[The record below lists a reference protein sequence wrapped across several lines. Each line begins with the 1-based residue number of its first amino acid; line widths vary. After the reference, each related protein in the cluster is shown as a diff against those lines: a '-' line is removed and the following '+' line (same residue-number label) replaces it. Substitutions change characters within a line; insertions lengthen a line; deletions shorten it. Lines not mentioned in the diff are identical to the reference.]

1 LRITTTAVR
10 FLLGPLLIAV
20 AVAACGSPTTG
31 PAKLSPIAAQPKP
44 SLPPWIASIS
54 PVGKAQSLS
63 QIRVIFASP
72 VTPVE
77 ALSGSGP
84 SEVLGHFSIAPAL
97 RGHFSVLTPRMV
109 GFVAEQAIPVG
120 TRVAVTLSSGLRDVA
135 GDSLGRDLVWTFQTD
150 SLALSDLPQLK
161 VADDEPTPL
170 PLGLRPTLEIT
181 ANAAVDVASLAQ
193 HAALIAGNESVP
205 VTVTPE
211 AQPTPYPGTGAAERF
226 DPSLRDWVYDL
237 QPQRPLRTAT
247 VYTLRISPGVEP
259 AYGNVPTSVT
269 FAGKIHTYEPLTL
282 LPLPSPNPQQ
292 PGRFEN
298 GDPVIAFNNPL
309 AATPAPGMV
318 TISPRPAQVKS
329 LISLSDDGTA
339 ILIDPYALD
348 PDASYT
354 ASLSAKIADIFGQS
368 LGADRTVT
376 IRTGDFTPG
385 EWAPAGTSVIPAAAP
400 VSLNFYATNLPHDR
414 YRFAYARVSP
424 QAILAGS
431 DPLNALPNFLTWQ
444 SMKLHNARRN
454 VQSVVRIPLQAQLG
468 APYGALAYGF
478 VSDLDPSDSNP
489 TNVGIAQLT
498 NLGIFAQWFPAH
510 AFVLVQHLTDG
521 APVAGAG
528 ITVFRMGSS
537 GVLLGSCAT
546 GRTDEGG
553 ELDLR
558 GVDIERCYAG
568 SQPNTAPNLGLIAQ
582 EGSDAATLVTQSW
595 SGVSRFDVNSGWS
608 SGAPLSRGTIF
619 TDRQMYQPGERGEMT
634 GIAYYVSGSR
644 VVADKNA
651 AYRVTLQD
659 PSNNTTSLGTVK
671 TDAYGVFSMPLVFS
685 KQQALGYYAIAAKGD
700 SGNEIDGNLRVAQ
713 FKPPNFKLD
722 LALSATSAR
731 SGASVTATAKAA
743 YLFGAPL
750 QGGAAHAYV
759 TRGLATV
766 APKGWD
772 EYSFGRQWFWPEE
785 PPAFTTDV
793 SQRDIS
799 LDANGTASLDVSVP
813 GDLAFPMEYTVDVEA
828 TDVSHLSVAD
838 SESFLALPSDATIGL
853 KSDLAGAA
861 GTPIT
866 ISAIVTDA
874 DGHPISG
881 RAVRVELQKMT
892 YTSATQAVEGGQ
904 SAQEAIEYTTVGAAA
919 VTSGNAPVSVALTPP
934 DVGSYRVRANFAG
947 ASNDAGATDLQLFA
961 FGPGQADWGLS
972 DPNAVPV
979 KLDKKSYAVGETA
992 TALVDV
998 PFEKADL
1005 YVAVIRG
1012 DVLYRTALHGVSG
1025 GQRIAFKVAPEML
1038 PNAVVEAVVVRRGA
1052 DLSTRSLQKLDTLS
1066 RVGMASFEVDV
1077 AQRYLDLGI
1086 SPHAATVTPGSQQSI
1101 DVTVTHKA
1109 GSPARGEVIAM
1120 VVDDAILQLS
1130 GYRLPDLV
1138 ETVFADQPISTVF
1151 SDNREGIVLKS
1162 PGAPLEKGFGYGGGY
1177 LAGAASTRVRQRF
1190 LPLAFYGV
1198 MATDAAGK
1206 ARASFTMPD
1215 ELTTWRIMAV
1225 AIGDDDAHFATSDTT
1240 FVSNQPLAT
1249 NPLLPQFA
1257 RPGDRFDAGLSVVNQ
1272 TGTGGALDLV
1282 LQLTGAL
1289 AFANG
1294 IATGQRVSE
1303 QAGTGV
1309 QAWRFPVIAGTP
1321 SPTTFAVSSTLGE
1334 QHDAFKVPF
1343 EVVNRS
1349 STESVIESGAT
1360 STTATVPIALS
1371 EGWLQMTLANSVIP
1385 QFAVPSNQMMID
1397 DALPFADDAA
1407 SRLQIASALQ
1417 TLRQPYRLRLDFD
1430 PSAQIAASLQ
1440 QLYAFQ
1446 RDDGGLGEFAQ
1457 ARESDPFVTAYAF
1470 DAMLFARAHRVSV
1483 NATVINKMK
1492 AFLGE
1497 TLANPARSRW
1507 CVLDPCKTELR
1518 FEALWALAAAG
1529 DRRTD
1534 FLSDVVA
1541 HSGDFDSA
1549 TQIRLARYLLRTPG
1563 WQAQGA
1569 RMADQFA
1576 QSLYVTGRYAVANV
1590 SNPWGWLGSAVDA
1603 QSQLL
1608 QLLLERR
1615 TPVEQLDGAARA
1627 LLAQQC
1633 RCGWPTLDDT
1643 AAALAAVSAYAAH
1656 EHLRPSS
1663 ATVTVGNATIA
1674 SAQFGSTAS
1683 SNIVTVAASGLQ
1695 GQAVDV
1701 HSNGGLVHYT
1711 LLYTYPVASDAPG
1724 QLAAFRVIRQLNVA
1738 GEATPLA
1745 TMDLAPGA
1753 PVDVAAGRVFD
1764 VGVRVI
1770 VDHPVDR
1777 LLIEDPLPAGLE
1789 AVDTSFRTS
1798 LQTVLPQSDSW
1809 EIDSQ
1814 QIYRDRVIAYAEH
1827 LGPGIYDVHYLVR
1840 SVTPGEYQWPGARA
1854 YLRDAPE
1861 QFGRSSATRLRVT
1874 P

>member
-1 LRITTTAVR
+1 M
-10 FLLGPLLIAV
+10 
-20 AVAACGSPTTG
+20 
-31 PAKLSPIAAQPKP
+31 
-44 SLPPWIASIS
+44 
-54 PVGKAQSLS
+54 
-63 QIRVIFASP
+63 IFVTP
-72 VTPVE
+72 VTPVQ

-84 SEVLGHFSIAPAL
+84 SEVLAHFSIAPAL

-135 GDSLGRDLVWTFQTD
+135 GDSLDRDLVWTFQTD
-150 SLALSDLPQLK
+150 SLELSDLPQLK
-161 VADDEPTPL
+161 AAADEPTPL
-170 PLGLRPTLEIT
+170 PLGLRPTLKIT
-181 ANAAVDVASLAQ
+181 ANAAVDVASLER
-193 HAALIAGNESVP
+193 HAALIAGNGSTSVTATLEAES
-205 VTVTPE
+205 
-211 AQPTPYPGTGAAERF
+211 TPYPGTGAAERF
-226 DPSLRDWVYDL
+226 DPSLRDWIYDL

-259 AYGNVPTSVT
+259 AYGNVPSSAT
-269 FAGKIHTYEPLTL
+269 FVGKFHTYEPLTL
-282 LPLPSPNPQQ
+282 LPSPSPNPQQ

-298 GDPVIAFNNPL
+298 GDPLIAFNNPL
-309 AATPAPGMV
+309 AATLSPDTI
-318 TISPRPAQVKS
+318 TISPRPAAVKS

-339 ILIDPYALD
+339 ILLDPYALD

-354 ASLSAKIADIFGQS
+354 VSLSAKIADIFGQS
-368 LGADRTVT
+368 LGTDRTVT
-376 IRTGDFTPG
+376 IRTGDFAPG
-385 EWAPAGTSVIPAAAP
+385 EWAPTGTSLIPAAAP
-400 VSLNFYATNLPHDR
+400 VALNFYATNLPHDR
-414 YRFAYARVSP
+414 YEVAYARVTP
-424 QAILAGS
+424 QAVLAGA
-431 DPLNALPNFLTWQ
+431 DPLKALPNPATWQ
-444 SMKLHNARRN
+444 SMKLPGARRN

-468 APYGALAYGF
+468 AQYGALAYGF
-478 VSDLDPSDSNP
+478 LSDLDPPDSSP
-489 TNVGIAQLT
+489 SNVGIAQLT
-498 NLGIFAQWFPAH
+498 NLGVFAQWFPTH
-510 AFVLVQHLTDG
+510 GFVLVQHLTDG
-521 APVAGAG
+521 APVGGVAV
-528 ITVFRMGSS
+528 TVFRLDTS
-537 GVLLGSCAT
+537 GTVLGSCAT
-546 GRTDEGG
+546 GKSDARG
-553 ELDLR
+553 ELDL
-558 GVDIERCYAG
+558 GGIDIERCYVGA
-568 SQPNTAPNLGLIAQ
+568 QPNVAPNLGVIAQ
-582 EGSDAATLVTQSW
+582 EGSDAATLITQSW
-595 SGVSRFDVNSGWS
+595 SGVSRFDINAGWS
-608 SGAPLSRGTIF
+608 SGAPLPRGTIF

-634 GIAYYVSGSR
+634 GIAYYVSGPR

-651 AYRVTLQD
+651 TYRVTLQD
-659 PSNNTTSLGTVK
+659 PSNNSTALGTVK
-671 TDAYGVFSMPLVFS
+671 TDAYGVFSIPLVFS
-685 KQQALGYYAIAAKGD
+685 NQQALGYYSIVAKGD

-722 LALSATSAR
+722 LTLSATSAR
-731 SGASVTATAKAA
+731 SGANVTATAKAA

-750 QGGAAHAYV
+750 QGGTAHAYV

-785 PPAFTTDV
+785 PPSVTTDV
-793 SQRDIS
+793 LQRDIS
-799 LDANGTASLDVSVP
+799 LDANGTANLDVTVP
-813 GDLAFPMEYTVDVEA
+813 RDLPFPMDYTVDVEA

-838 SESFLALPSDATIGL
+838 SKSFLALPSDATIGL

-861 GTPIT
+861 GAPTSM
-866 ISAIVTDA
+866 SAIVTDA

-881 RAVRVELQKMT
+881 RTLHVELQKMT
-892 YTSATQAVEGGQ
+892 YTSATQEVEGGQ
-904 SAQEAIEYTTVGAAA
+904 SAQQAIEYTTVGTAD
-919 VTSGNAPVSVALTPP
+919 VTSGNAPVSMTLTPP

-947 ASNDAGATDLQLFA
+947 ASNDATATDLQLFA
-961 FGPGQADWGLS
+961 FGPGQADWGLR

-979 KLDKKSYAVGETA
+979 KLDKKTYAVGETA

-998 PFEKADL
+998 PFEKADV

-1012 DVLYRTALHGVSG
+1012 DVLFRTMLRGVSG

-1038 PNAVVEAVVVRRGA
+1038 PNAVIEALVVRRGTN
-1052 DLSTRSLQKLDTLS
+1052 LSARTLQTLDTLS

-1077 AQRYLDLGI
+1077 AQRYLKLGV
-1086 SPHAATVTPGSQQSI
+1086 SPHAATVTPGSAQSF
-1101 DVTVTHKA
+1101 DVTLTHKD
-1109 GSPARGEVIAM
+1109 GSPARGEVVAM

-1138 ETVFADQPISTVF
+1138 ETVFADQPISTIF

-1162 PGAPLEKGFGYGGGY
+1162 PGPPLEKGFGYGGGY
-1177 LAGAASTRVRQRF
+1177 LAGAAGTRVRQRF
-1190 LPLAFYGV
+1190 APLAYYGV
-1198 MATDAAGK
+1198 IATDASGR

-1225 AIGDDDAHFATSDTT
+1225 AIGDDDAHFATSDAT
-1240 FVSNQPLAT
+1240 FLSNQPLAT

-1257 RPGDRFDAGLSVVNQ
+1257 RPGDRFDAGVSVVNQ

-1289 AFANG
+1289 AFT
-1294 IATGQRVSE
+1294 TGNAGEQRASE
-1303 QAGTGV
+1303 QAGAGV

-1321 SPTTFAVSSTLGE
+1321 APTSFAVASTLGG
-1334 QHDAFKVPF
+1334 QHDAFKVQF
-1343 EVVNRS
+1343 EIVNRS

-1371 EGWLQMTLANSVIP
+1371 GGWMQITLANSVIP
-1385 QFAVPSNQMMID
+1385 QFAVPSNAMMTD
-1397 DALPFADDAA
+1397 DPLPFADDAA

-1417 TLRQPYRLRLDFD
+1417 SLRQPYRLRLDFD

-1470 DAMLFARAHRVSV
+1470 DAMLFARAHGVSM
-1483 NATVINKMK
+1483 NAAVINKMET
-1492 AFLGE
+1492 FLTE
-1497 TLANPARSRW
+1497 ALANPARWRW
-1507 CVLDPCKTELR
+1507 CALDPCKSGLR

-1534 FLSDVVA
+1534 FLGDIIA

-1549 TQIRLARYLLRTPG
+1549 TQIRLTRYLLQTPG
-1563 WQAQGA
+1563 WQSQGA
-1569 RMADQFA
+1569 KMADQFE
-1576 QSLYVTGRYAVANV
+1576 QTLYVTGRYAVANV
-1590 SNPWGWLGSAVDA
+1590 SNPWGWLGSLVDA
-1603 QSQLL
+1603 QSQML

-1615 TPVEQLDGAARA
+1615 TPREQLDGAVRA

-1643 AAALAAVSAYAAH
+1643 ASALVAVSAYAAH

-1663 ATVTVGNATIA
+1663 ATVNVGTATIA
-1674 SAQFGSTAS
+1674 SGQFGSTAS
-1683 SNIVTVAASGLQ
+1683 SNTVTVAAAGVN
-1695 GQAVDV
+1695 GQALNVRA
-1701 HSNGGLVHYT
+1701 NGGAVHYT
-1711 LLYTYPVASDAPG
+1711 LLYTYPVASNAPG
-1724 QLAAFRVIRQLNVA
+1724 QLAAFRVIRQLSVA
-1738 GEATPLA
+1738 GDATPLA
-1745 TMDLAPGA
+1745 TMDLTTPAPI
-1753 PVDVAAGRVFD
+1753 DVPAGRVFD

-1798 LQTVLPQSDSW
+1798 LRAVLPQSDSW

-1861 QFGRSSATRLRVT
+1861 QFGRSTATLLRVT